1 MLSFYFFY
9 RLSLALWS
17 PSHKSSGNQSPQRKK
32 QNRIQEAFWTIQRIL
47 PDRQNFHPVGAEG
60 FYTVRIRISLERGQY
75 RHMWE
80 IVYDNVVPFDRI
92 QSFMTRLG
100 VMTQGRVRD
109 NFKWFLRRVNGKI
122 ILEKLFKR

>member
-1 MLSFYFFY
+1 MRLEYVVLLLFFIGC
-9 RLSLALWS
+9 LSLSGRLHIRALGINH
-17 PSHKSSGNQSPQRKK
+17 PKEKSK
-32 QNRIQEAFWTIQRIL
+32 NRIQEAFWTIQRIL

-109 NFKWFLRRVNGKI
+109 NFK
-122 ILEKLFKR
+122 